1 VSNGVAI
8 AVSTGA
14 GALRNA
20 CGEDPDAFAREHL
33 ATFAFDVRRGRPSV
47 EKARRLFGWEAQTDL
62 PAGTAATVRW
72 LREREV
78 SMQ

>member
-8 AVSTGA
+8 AVSAGA

-20 CGEDPDAFAREHL
+20 CEEGPDAFAREHL
-33 ATFAFDVRRGRPSV
+33 ATFPLDVRRRRPSV
-47 EKARRLFGWEAQTDL
+47 EKARRLLGWEAQTDL

-78 SMQ
+78 SKQ